1 MKKEKRFR
9 LPLNLQFFAEGEEDG
24 EKKDGALDNKDPQGG
39 QPENTTDTTSEEN
52 QDNQTSDKDGKAEK
66 AGKPK
71 LLYTQEDV
79 ERILEERLE
88 QARRK
93 QEKEK
98 LKENEQYKELAE
110 QLQSELDEIKKA
122 ALNAKKES
130 LLAKAGYTEEQ
141 IAKYAKYVEGETD
154 EELEQSVEDL
164 LKDIPPR
171 TKTYA
176 DPHVYNGKKNE
187 PKKTDLKDKGKSMYQ
202 RLKEK
207 GKLRRK

>member
-9 LPLNLQFFAEGEEDG
+9 LPLNLQFFAEGEEDD

-52 QDNQTSDKDGKAEK
+52 QDNQTSDKDGKNEK

>member
-1 MKKEKRFR
+1 MKEEKRFR
-9 LPLNLQFFAEGEEDG
+9 LPLNLQFFAEGEEDD

-52 QDNQTSDKDGKAEK
+52 QDNQTSDKDDKNEK

-71 LLYTQEDV
+71 LLYTQ
-79 ERILEERLE
+79 
-88 QARRK
+88 
-93 QEKEK
+93 
-98 LKENEQYKELAE
+98 ENEQYKELAE

-176 DPHVYNGKKNE
+176 DPHVYNGRKNE

>member
-1 MKKEKRFR
+1 MKEEKRFR
-9 LPLNLQFFAEGEEDG
+9 LPLNLQFFAEGEEDD

-52 QDNQTSDKDGKAEK
+52 QDNQTSDKDDKNEK

-79 ERILEERLE
+79 DRILEERLE

-130 LLAKAGYTEEQ
+130 LLAKAGYTEDQ